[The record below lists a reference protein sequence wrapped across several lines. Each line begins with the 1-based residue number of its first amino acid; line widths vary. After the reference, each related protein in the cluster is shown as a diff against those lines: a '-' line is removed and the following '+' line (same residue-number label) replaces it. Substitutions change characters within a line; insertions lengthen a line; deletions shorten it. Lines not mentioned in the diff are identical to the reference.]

1 MREKIIYLFLA
12 AFIFASCGEENAGTG
27 EIVKNEEEKDTN
39 TVAPKNKSKDT
50 VFLAPETK
58 DELVLKGGT
67 KISYIKRGTGK
78 SLSKGTMVSVK
89 YKTFLASGKIVD
101 GSDILGRPLPYF
113 VGINMSVK
121 GWDEVFV
128 HLHVGDVV
136 KVYLPAEKA
145 YGKKGFG
152 TMVPPNT
159 DLNFDIEILEE
170 IQPETTTSG
179 LKYFRLVENKKG
191 VLAKE
196 GQSVEIHYYGW
207 VFDEARLYDSSH
219 FNGTPYKFKV
229 GAGEEIQVWE
239 EMATV
244 MRKGEKYLVVS
255 PSELAYAEKGVPELV
270 PPNSKLVFI
279 LEMMNII

>member
-1 MREKIIYLFLA
+1 MREKLIYLFLITL
-12 AFIFASCGEENAGTG
+12 IFSSCAEEKSSNG
-27 EIVKNEEEKDTN
+27 EIVKSEEDKDTN
-39 TVAPKNKSKDT
+39 QTKIDNKTVDT

-58 DELVLKGGT
+58 DELVLNGGT
-67 KISYIKRGTGK
+67 KISYIKRGAGK
-78 SLSKGTMVSVK
+78 SISKGMMVSVK
-89 YKTFLASGKIVD
+89 YKTFLVSGKLVD

-121 GWDEVFV
+121 GWDEVFT
-128 HLHVGDVV
+128 HLHVGDIV
-136 KVYLPAEKA
+136 KVFLPSEKA

-170 IQPETTTSG
+170 VKPEVTSSG
-179 LKYFRLVENKKG
+179 LQIFRLVENKKG
-191 VLAKE
+191 VTAKE
-196 GQSVEIHYYGW
+196 GQLVEVHYYGW
-207 VFDEARLYDSSH
+207 VFDESKLYDSSH
-219 FNGTPYKFKV
+219 FNGAPYKFKV

-239 EMATV
+239 EMATL
-244 MRKGEKYLVVS
+244 MKKGEKYLVVS
-255 PSELAYAEKGVPELV
+255 PAELAYAEKGVPELV

>member
-1 MREKIIYLFLA
+1 MREKLTYLF
-12 AFIFASCGEENAGTG
+12 FISLLFASCGEEKSGGG
-27 EIVKNEEEKDTN
+27 EIVNLEDDKDTN
-39 TVAPKNKSKDT
+39 VVTDDNKSKDT

-58 DELVLKGGT
+58 DELILKGGT

-78 SLSKGTMVSVK
+78 SISKGTMVSVK
-89 YKTFLASGKIVD
+89 YKTFLASGKLVD

-128 HLHVGDVV
+128 HLRVGDVV

-170 IQPETTTSG
+170 VKPEITASG
-179 LKYFRLVENKKG
+179 LQYFRLVENKNG
-191 VLAKE
+191 VTAKE

-207 VFDEARLYDSSH
+207 VYDEAKLYDSSH
-219 FNGTPYKFKV
+219 FNGSPYKFKV

-239 EMATV
+239 EMATL
-244 MRKGEKYLVVS
+244 MKKGEKYLVVS
-255 PSELAYAEKGVPELV
+255 PAELAYAEKGVPELV

>member
-1 MREKIIYLFLA
+1 MREKLIYLLLGVV
-12 AFIFASCGEENAGTG
+12 IFASCGEEKSGSG
-27 EIVKNEEEKDTN
+27 EIVKNDEEKDTN
-39 TVAPKNKSKDT
+39 EVVPENKNKDT

-58 DELVLKGGT
+58 DEIVLKGGT
-67 KISYIKRGTGK
+67 KISFIKRGTGK
-78 SLSKGTMVSVK
+78 SISKGMMVSVK
-89 YKTFLASGKIVD
+89 YKTFLASGKLVD

-121 GWDEVFV
+121 GWDEAFV

-136 KVYLPAEKA
+136 KIFLPAEKA

-152 TMVPPNT
+152 TMVPPNSA
-159 DLNFDIEILEE
+159 LNFDIEILDEV
-170 IQPETTTSG
+170 QPEVTNSG
-179 LKYFRLVENKKG
+179 LKIFKLVENNKG
-191 VLAKE
+191 AIAKE

-207 VFDEARLYDSSH
+207 VFDEAKLYDSSH
-219 FNGTPYKFKV
+219 FNGVPYKFKV

-239 EMATV
+239 EMATI
-244 MRKGEKYLVVS
+244 MKKGEKYLVVS
-255 PSELAYAEKGVPELV
+255 PAELAFAEKGVPELV